1 MGCVL
6 AGWSHSTCIPLQDV
20 GIPESE
26 SFSRHAHYCKEE
38 LVSEE
43 PSGNVETI
51 ARRIQ
56 LLSGHM
62 DSAIRCERLQ
72 ILV

>member
-1 MGCVL
+1 MGRVL

-26 SFSRHAHYCKEE
+26 SFPRHAHYCKEE

-43 PSGNVETI
+43 PAGNVETF

-56 LLSGHM
+56 LLSGNV